1 MRPAA
6 YCDTAGIPSVAVAIK
21 GFTDVARFAAKACGA
36 EDLAVAEYPVA
47 IGIQEPDEIRETVKD
62 FLIDQIVGGLT
73 KSGSAAESSEATA
86 SEATASWNPE
96 EIVFSGS
103 LEGVNDYFFD
113 QGWSDGH
120 SIIPPTIERVKKFMA
135 FTDRAPDEE
144 IAVLPQANLK
154 AVPWNIAANAV
165 MAGCRP
171 EVMPLLIAA
180 VEAIGDERYNLG
192 NIGTTGTL
200 VPFLLVNG
208 PIVKKLGI
216 SFAGQLISRGPNPAI
231 GRALGLIVRNIAGYR
246 PGKNYMGTFGY
257 PLAFALAENEDE
269 TPWEPF
275 HVQHGFKKEQSTVT
289 AGASITWGWPPSPY
303 SREDK
308 SAARSALDLL
318 CIELTKKPCPS
329 MLPERGPGAMKN
341 LVTLLLS
348 PSVAGSLAREGYTKA
363 DIRAYLYEN
372 ARVPLREIEWMLKY
386 GLVNASTLRE
396 AVESG
401 LYPEEFLGGPEDMVR
416 LLPGPDQVV
425 EIVVCGDPGRNRI
438 MTLWSGYVQ
447 PSIKEIRL
455 PVRWDALMG

>member
-1 MRPAA
+1 M
-6 YCDTAGIPSVAVAIK
+6 AITLK
-21 GFTDVARFAAKACGA
+21 GFTEVARAAARASGM
-36 EDLAVAEYPVA
+36 ENLGIAEYPGA
-47 IGIQEPDEIRETVKD
+47 IGVHLPEIRENVEEVL
-62 FLIDQIVGGLT
+62 FPQIIDALTTGGKGAGAIDT
-73 KSGSAAESSEATA
+73 GGS
-86 SEATASWNPE
+86 WDPGRV
-96 EIVFSGS
+96 VFSGS
-103 LEGVNDYFFD
+103 LAEINRFFLEKE
-113 QGWSDGH
+113 WSDGLPV
-120 SIIPPTIERVKKFMA
+120 IPPTQENVEEFLKY
-135 FTDRAPDEE
+135 TDFSPDEE
-144 IAVLPQANLK
+144 IAILPQANLR
-154 AVPWNIAANAV
+154 AIPINIAANAV

-171 EVMPLLIAA
+171 EHMPILIAG
-180 VEAIGDERYNLG
+180 VQAIAEEHYNLN
-192 NIGTTGTL
+192 NIGTTWGV
-200 VPFLLVNG
+200 VPYLLVNG

-275 HVQHGFKKEQSTVT
+275 HVEHGFKKEQSTVT

-303 SREDK
+303 SRKDK
-308 SAARSALDLL
+308 SAAQSALELL
-318 CIELTKKPCPS
+318 CTELTKKPCPS

-401 LYPEEFLGGPEDMVR
+401 LYPEEFLGGPDDMVR